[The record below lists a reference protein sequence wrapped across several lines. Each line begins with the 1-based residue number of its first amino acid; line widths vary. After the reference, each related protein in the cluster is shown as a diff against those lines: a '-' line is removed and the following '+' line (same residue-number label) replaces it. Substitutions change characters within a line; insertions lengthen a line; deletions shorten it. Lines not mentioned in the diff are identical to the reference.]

1 MKSILILSY
10 HFCSDITEETFA
22 RIPNLAVCR
31 FSLPILELLLE
42 IWILLKHFVGFV
54 GRKFR
59 PCSTLLSIIALLEQ
73 LSGSLSVCLSLTCT
87 FITICTVRVQ
97 WTQPDSTLFPV
108 DKVRVLSFCTRKM
121 LNFNDTM
128 YLTLNNNSERLPS
141 LMTVQSLDKRK
152 NYLQADA
159 SNLEVLIRSVSMD
172 LKSIACRHLM
182 FIILSNVKYR
192 ICDILSEF
200 RLEMYLET
208 KRKHFSV
215 TPLSCGNFSCMSAVR
230 VAWSPICKRI
240 YQVSRI
246 HVLRHSI

>member
-1 MKSILILSY
+1 
-10 HFCSDITEETFA
+10 
-22 RIPNLAVCR
+22 
-31 FSLPILELLLE
+31 
-42 IWILLKHFVGFV
+42 
-54 GRKFR
+54 
-59 PCSTLLSIIALLEQ
+59 
-73 LSGSLSVCLSLTCT
+73 
-87 FITICTVRVQ
+87 
-97 WTQPDSTLFPV
+97 
-108 DKVRVLSFCTRKM
+108 M

-182 FIILSNVKYR
+182 SIILSNVKYR

-200 RLEMYLET
+200 RLEIYLET

-230 VAWSPICKRI
+230 VA
-240 YQVSRI
+240 
-246 HVLRHSI
+246 